1 MSDGTTIRAAS
12 TYRGYEL
19 RALLTVLAVLFLLA
33 LAAPT
38 GAFAGAGVTSQ
49 DRAATRALLEA
60 RYTYEQAL
68 LASAPVSRAATEGLA
83 SSLGGECAGVLAGAP
98 HETLLESLPHSESP
112 PQSPRQMGES
122 NRERRQLSD
131 LQGELGLALELPP
144 IEADRQAALNYARA
158 VSSLRW
164 SNDTVT
170 TLERTGAAALEWQL
184 QSAPPDVCA
193 DMRAWVASGYRTL
206 SPATK
211 VLIRER
217 EAVERPL
224 LRLLREHL
232 ASLPGADPLSP
243 YEGSQEKALAR
254 KVDVLEGD
262 LKSARKGLARIE
274 TGLERTLGLATPAG
288 AQAESEEAEEG
299 PTKGAVEIGHGA
311 TAVGSKYTIWLEPKP
326 GSSPRAPGCRLSMEV
341 FETEAENSPETREI
355 DGTRVNEV
363 CLSRSRPRALRA
375 QCRDRGLLTIEAQT
389 LPGARRV
396 RLNLSDG
403 RQIASRV
410 AIVPAKLG
418 GPAGFYY
425 QVVRGPAPIP
435 VSLTEVDAHG
445 KALRTVKL
453 PRTSECVKQSLKRL
467 KQSLK
472 RLHSTIRTIASG
484 SLPQGPSFSI
494 NGERSSRFSIGGERS
509 SAIGATHFE
518 LSAEVAAEEEGGDLI
533 GGAGGIALIGSSVGG
548 PPTPKSSPFVLQMST
563 GCLPHEYA
571 ILFGLLRAPA
581 DTVLARSPGSLQPF
595 HRVRI
600 PAGLHAH
607 GVLAY
612 IPLAAV
618 PSEVLVHTP
627 TGKTVLTENLAHRAR
642 EAKETCEGEAEAPS

>member
-1 MSDGTTIRAAS
+1 MGEAGGGTVRKRA
-12 TYRGYEL
+12 
-19 RALLTVLAVLFLLA
+19 VLARVLWTGLVMLFLLA
-33 LAAPT
+33 LVVPT
-38 GAFAGAGVTSQ
+38 GAFASARVTSQ

-68 LASAPVSRAATEGLA
+68 LASALASRAATEGLA
-83 SSLGGECAGVLAGAP
+83 SSLGGECPGVLVGAP
-98 HETLLESLPHSESP
+98 HETLSTLLESPLHPEFP

-131 LQGELGLALELPP
+131 LESELALALELPP
-144 IEADRQAALNYARA
+144 IEADRQAALTYARA

-164 SNDTVT
+164 SNNTVT
-170 TLERTGAAALEWQL
+170 ALERTGAAALEWQL
-184 QSAPPDVCA
+184 QSVPPDVCA
-193 DMRAWVASGYRTL
+193 DMKAWVASGYRTL

-211 VLIRER
+211 VLIREQ

-232 ASLPGADPLSP
+232 ASLPGVDPLLP

-262 LKSARKGLARIE
+262 LKSVRKGLARIE

-288 AQAESEEAEEG
+288 AQAESEEAEAG

-311 TAVGSKYTIWLEPKP
+311 TAVGGKYTIWLEPKP
-326 GSSPRAPGCRLSMEV
+326 GSSPQASGCRLSMEV
-341 FETEAENSPETREI
+341 FETEAENTLETREI

-363 CLSRSRPRALRA
+363 CLSRSHPRAIRA

-389 LPGARRV
+389 LPSARSV

-403 RQIASRV
+403 RQITSRV

-425 QVVRGPAPIP
+425 QVVRGPSPIP

-453 PRTSECVKQSLKRL
+453 PGTAECVKQSRE
-467 KQSLK
+467 
-472 RLHSTIRTIASG
+472 RPPGVIRKIASG

-509 SAIGATHFE
+509 STISATHFE
-518 LSAEVAAEEEGGDLI
+518 LSVEVAAEEEGGDLI
-533 GGAGGIALIGSSVGG
+533 SGAGGIALIGSSVGG

-571 ILFGLLRAPA
+571 ILFGVLRAPA
-581 DTVLARSPGSLQPF
+581 DTVLARSSGSLQPF
-595 HRVRI
+595 QRVRI
-600 PAGLHAH
+600 PAGLHVR
-607 GVLAY
+607 GELAY
-612 IPLAAV
+612 IPLPAV
-618 PSEVLVHTP
+618 PSEVLVRTP
-627 TGKTVLTENLAHRAR
+627 IGKTVLTENLAHRAR
-642 EAKETCEGEAEAPS
+642 EAKETCEGEAEG